1 MDCVSGYGAGAQ
13 NLLAMRQGVNRFPTG
28 TFPHPSLTSSPALL
42 PSAAILIAH
51 LKLSTSELRQILMK
65 MTTDRLEPAHIKQ
78 LLLYAPNDDEVKQ
91 YEQFEQDPA
100 KLSEPDQFIFQVNT
114 EEHKKS
120 LKVARSEVDAPFRCW
135 WCLSTRPAC
144 AASTSR

>member
-1 MDCVSGYGAGAQ
+1 MGA
-13 NLLAMRQGVNRFPTG
+13 
-28 TFPHPSLTSSPALL
+28 FPHPSLTSSPALF

-65 MTTDRLEPAHIKQ
+65 MTTDRLEPAHVKQ

-114 EEHKKS
+114 EEHRKRP
-120 LKVARSEVDAPFRCW
+120 KVARSEGDGRFAPFRC
-135 WCLSTRPAC
+135 
-144 AASTSR
+144 